1 MPDPAATD
9 PIDPDERRGDVRVG
23 PTLTLPAAAVRVR
36 FVRSRGPGGQNVNKV
51 STAAELRVALADLT
65 ALGPFAA
72 DPSALARLR
81 TLAGSRLTQDGEI
94 LIVSDAA
101 RTQEGNRRE
110 ATDRLAD
117 LIRRALVRPKTRRK
131 TKPSRGAKLRRL
143 SAKKQRGQT
152 KAGRR
157 AVGSGGAGG
166 DG

>member
-1 MPDPAATD
+1 MPDPAATA
-9 PIDPDERRGDVRVG
+9 PIDPDGRRGDVRVG

-65 ALGPFAA
+65 MIDPF
-72 DPSALARLR
+72 ALARLR